1 MADDLMGYLER
12 GVADVVRE
20 IVAATADDPRET
32 RFALAFAAASKRA
45 TARRTRA
52 ERRGVHVPPFLIC
65 SIASRCNLHCSG
77 CYAWTNCICDAH
89 EDPEQLCAWDWER
102 IFVQAS
108 ELGVSFALLAG
119 GEPCLRPDVLE
130 VAGGRKDM
138 LFPVFTNGTLL
149 DGEVLRL
156 FDQHRNL
163 VPVISV
169 EGGEEETDA
178 RRGAGTYAAVAQG
191 MQRLLSRRLL
201 FGVSVTVTR
210 DNLDLV
216 IGRDFL
222 DDLRRRGARAV
233 VFVEYVPFDGS
244 RDLAI
249 DEAGRERLAQGVLSL
264 RRDFRDMVLISF
276 PRDEALSG
284 GCLAAGRGFFHINA
298 RGGVEPCPFSP
309 YSDTSLAEC
318 SLEEALDSPLFRR
331 LRERGLLEGDHEG
344 GCVLFANEGE
354 VRAALAHEAGE

>member
-12 GVADVVRE
+12 GVADVVRD
-20 IVAATADDPRET
+20 IVAAAADDPREA
-32 RFALAFAAASKRA
+32 RFALTFATASKRA
-45 TARRTRA
+45 TTRRARA
-52 ERRGVHVPPFLIC
+52 EGRGVHVPPFLVC

-77 CYAWTNCICDAH
+77 CYAWTNRICGVR
-89 EDPEQLCAWDWER
+89 EDPGQLSAQDWER
-102 IFVQAS
+102 IFAQAS

-130 VAGGRKDM
+130 MAGGRRDT
-138 LFPVFTNGTLL
+138 LFPVFTNGMLL
-149 DGEVLRL
+149 DGETLCL
-156 FDQHRNL
+156 FDRHRNL

-169 EGGEEETDA
+169 EGDAEQTDA
-178 RRGAGTYAAVAQG
+178 RRGVGTYAAVVQG
-191 MQRLLSRRLL
+191 MQRLLSRGLL

-216 IGRDFL
+216 IGREFL

-233 VFVEYVPFDGS
+233 VFVEYVTFDGS

-249 DEAGRERLAQGVLSL
+249 DEAGRERLAQGLLSL
-264 RRDFRDMVLISF
+264 RGDFCDMVLISF
-276 PRDEALSG
+276 PGDEVLSG

-309 YSDTSLAEC
+309 YSDTNLAEC
-318 SLEEALDSPLFRR
+318 SLEEALDSPLFRH
-331 LRERGLLEGDHEG
+331 LRERGLLEQEHEG
-344 GCVLFANEGE
+344 GCVLFAHEAE
-354 VRAALAHEAGE
+354 VRAALACKEGE